1 MTETQYGPLMAEMTW
16 EEVRDAADDG
26 YGVLVPVGSTEQ
38 HGPHLPLATDV
49 LLPLALAKGVVVRA
63 RVVIAPP
70 IAYGYQSKP
79 LSGGSQGFPGTT
91 SVRGNTLISL
101 LRDVVGELI
110 RSGFKK
116 IVITNWHYENVG
128 FIYEGADLAMR
139 DANDPSVRVISIEN
153 PLAMI
158 DQDAVAALF
167 PGEFPGYDVEHAAII
182 ETSMML
188 ALYPDLVRTDR
199 IVDDQA
205 KRHPPYDMLPA
216 PSDTIPASGV
226 LYKATLASVEKGRQL
241 YEMLVESIA
250 SAINSELVGGE
261 ERAPSVESAP

>member
-1 MTETQYGPLMAEMTW
+1 MAEMTW
-16 EEVRDAADDG
+16 EEVRDAAGEG
-26 YGVLVPVGSTEQ
+26 YGVLLPVGSTEQ

-49 LLPLALAKGVVVRA
+49 LLPFALAKGVATRT

-79 LSGGSQGFPGTT
+79 LSGGGQGFPGTT
-91 SVRGNTLISL
+91 SVRGATLISL

-116 IVITNWHYENVG
+116 IIITNWHYENAG
-128 FIYEGADLAMR
+128 FTYEGADLAMR

-167 PGEFPGYDVEHAAII
+167 PGDFPGYDVEHAAII
-182 ETSMML
+182 ETSLML
-188 ALYPDLVRTDR
+188 ALYPDLVRKDR
-199 IVDDQA
+199 IIDDQA
-205 KRHPPYDMLPA
+205 KRHPAYDMIPA
-216 PSDTIPASGV
+216 PPDTIPASGV
-226 LYKATLASVEKGRQL
+226 LYKATPASEETGRQL
-241 YEMLVESIA
+241 YEMLVQSIA
-250 SAINSELVGGE
+250 SAINTELVGE
-261 ERAPSVESAP
+261 KDQARSMESAS